1 MIILKES
8 QYWKEREVMIKL
20 LKEELN
26 LLWNDYQKVTDTI
39 CKMKIKKVFEQ
50 KESQLYI
57 ILKEELEW
65 Q

>member
-1 MIILKES
+1 
-8 QYWKEREVMIKL
+8 MIKL

>member
-1 MIILKES
+1 
-8 QYWKEREVMIKL
+8 MIKL
-20 LKEELN
+20 LKEELS

-39 CKMKIKKVFEQ
+39 CKIKIKKVFEQ